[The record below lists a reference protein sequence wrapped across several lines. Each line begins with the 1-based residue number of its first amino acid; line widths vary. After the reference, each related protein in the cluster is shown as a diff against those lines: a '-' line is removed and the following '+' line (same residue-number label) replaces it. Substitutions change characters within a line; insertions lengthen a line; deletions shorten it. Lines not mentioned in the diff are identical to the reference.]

1 MCIGKT
7 MWKVQYKPNNDS
19 QPWSLLQQFDDKGDA
34 LLHALRISGDY
45 YMVKVTDAD
54 DALIWIS

>member
-1 MCIGKT
+1 MCVGVI

-19 QPWSLLQQFDDKGDA
+19 QPWSTLKVYENKGDA
-34 LLHALRISGDY
+34 LLYALRISGDY
-45 YMVKVTDAD
+45 YMVKVTGEN